1 MPNRRFPPPCY
12 LGDRQRGQASRGIK
26 HQADNQHVRT
36 PDKLGLDRAAAD
48 HARYFR
54 AAPNNIR
61 VVTNVDHNVHTIPRD
76 SRSCTN
82 SRSLSYVGQKHRLL
96 PFSLE
101 RVDPDCERRADPTR
115 AAVPYSVIKPS

>member
-61 VVTNVDHNVHTIPRD
+61 VVTNVDHMTKFDLVINMKTAKALGLTV
-76 SRSCTN
+76 SSGL
-82 SRSLSYVGQKHRLL
+82 LSI
-96 PFSLE
+96 
-101 RVDPDCERRADPTR
+101 ADE
-115 AAVPYSVIKPS
+115 VIE